1 MIKKVRFI
9 AGKLEVTD
17 DNSQVKVYD
26 IANYLRAADIPSD
39 LLISSLTLLTT
50 LGNVVEVIV
59 KTLIEQGIL
68 DESLVSGYDM
78 QYVLDTLKDDINTD
92 IGD

>member
-1 MIKKVRFI
+1 VIKQVRFI
-9 AGKLEVTD
+9 AGQLEVTD
-17 DNSQVKVYD
+17 ELDHKKVYD
-26 IANYLRAADIPSD
+26 IANYLRAADIPDD
-39 LLISSLTLLTT
+39 LLIGSLTLLTT

-68 DESLVSGYDM
+68 DENLVSGYDI
-78 QYVLDTLKDDINTD
+78 QYVLDTLKDDIATD